1 LRNFQYA
8 VWNQNVAE
16 NLPVKDVSS
25 TAFGFVIGF
34 LLPGFA
40 GMFGISLF
48 APPVQQLFSQFI
60 EAESN
65 VGRFLL
71 MILCSLVVGL
81 EVSVI
86 RWLLFEKWLCRKYK
100 RDESKYRHL
109 GDDSKLAAFR
119 AAVDE
124 NYRYHQFFGGMAVVT
139 PLIGWGLVWPTS
151 GWLTLTLGAV
161 FLVLEGLNVAGAIS
175 AYRNYI
181 DRTDRILEGS
191 THDEWLGTD
200 RRRARQEARPASSA
214 TAATTSSAT
223 PAATAPKTLTDNEA
237 CEVTSAESPP

>member
-1 LRNFQYA
+1 
-8 VWNQNVAE
+8 
-16 NLPVKDVSS
+16 VKDVSS
-25 TAFGFVIGF
+25 TTFGFVIAF

-40 GMFGISLF
+40 GMFGISF
-48 APPVQQLFSQFI
+48 FVSPVQQLFSQFI
-60 EAESN
+60 DAESN

-81 EVSVI
+81 EVSGI
-86 RWLLFEKWLCRKYK
+86 RWLVFEKWLCGKYK
-100 RDESKYRHL
+100 RDESKYRRL

-124 NYRYHQFFGGMAVVT
+124 NYRYHQFWGGMAVVT

-151 GWLTLTLGAV
+151 GCLTLALGAV
-161 FLVLEGLNVAGAIS
+161 FVALEGLNVAGAIS

-191 THDEWLGTD
+191 THDERLGTD
-200 RRRARQEARPASSA
+200 RRGARQEARPASSA
-214 TAATTSSAT
+214 TAAPSSS
-223 PAATAPKTLTDNEA
+223 APKTLTDNEG
-237 CEVTSAESPP
+237 CEITSAESPP